1 MTDLQILIGNKMTN
15 SQIRNTTVQLMS
27 YNCKKH
33 NIKCVEMHLLEIKF
47 KASCKSNTLLVSLS
61 LTFPTVMQNVLF
73 IQVLLYPS
81 QSAISGHG
89 LLKLHSY

>member
-1 MTDLQILIGNKMTN
+1 MTDFQILIGNKMTD

-61 LTFPTVMQNVLF
+61 LTFPTVMQNVFLNIPKYF
-73 IQVLLYPS
+73 YILLNL
-81 QSAISGHG
+81 QSVDI
-89 LLKLHSY
+89 YY